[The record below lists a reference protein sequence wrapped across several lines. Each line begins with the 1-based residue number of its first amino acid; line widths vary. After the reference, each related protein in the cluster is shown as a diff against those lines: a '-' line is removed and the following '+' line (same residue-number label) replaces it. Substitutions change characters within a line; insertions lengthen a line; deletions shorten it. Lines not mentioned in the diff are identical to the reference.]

1 MSIYFPGSKIEQSTE
16 MLVALGA
23 KFTAEGQAVVR
34 TQGNTAAGVQPST
47 GQATDLFV
55 GFSLAGT
62 SAAPFAEATYNKV
75 ETFLVPATGS
85 VKLSLVPTT
94 ATSVGIYDQTTSAW
108 VPVDGTTVKVT
119 GQTVSGLTAGDTV
132 TVTYEYTLTAVQRRV
147 LFGDVQPGGYVGDY
161 VQQIGVI
168 TRGTVFT
175 SQFDASKNWAAAGG
189 SASTQICVAA
199 NGMLTLGTPGTAP
212 AGVAV
217 PGAYV
222 TQIPG
227 AEIPFLGITFDAH

>member
-1 MSIYFPGSKIEQSTE
+1 
-16 MLVALGA
+16 
-23 KFTAEGQAVVR
+23 
-34 TQGNTAAGVQPST
+34 
-47 GQATDLFV
+47 
-55 GFSLAGT
+55 
-62 SAAPFAEATYNKV
+62 
-75 ETFLVPATGS
+75 ATGS

-168 TRGTVFT
+168 TRGT
-175 SQFDASKNWAAAGG
+175 
-189 SASTQICVAA
+189 
-199 NGMLTLGTPGTAP
+199 
-212 AGVAV
+212 
-217 PGAYV
+217 
-222 TQIPG
+222 
-227 AEIPFLGITFDAH
+227 